1 ESAEAIR
8 SPTRY
13 KLAGCAARTAQE
25 LLAVAEGEIKD
36 GADNQPLR
44 DILRGERTL
53 LFQVVPVLDGPDTT
67 SDPDLQPGS
76 ESISGGK
83 KLGVGVSDKH
93 GTAAHEPSRDRCLQ
107 RVIRTAAAALTVQV
121 QSRIL
126 WEWPIKLAHSQTAR
140 RRRGRG

>member
-1 ESAEAIR
+1 MCFFFQAEDGIR
-8 SPTRY
+8 DTSVT
-13 KLAGCAARTAQE
+13 GVQTCA
-25 LLAVAEGEIKD
+25 LPI
-36 GADNQPLR
+36 
-44 DILRGERTL
+44 
-53 LFQVVPVLDGPDTT
+53 
-67 SDPDLQPGS
+67 SGS

-126 WEWPIKLAHSQTAR
+126 WEWPIKLAHLQTSRPQGSWEGLAKR
-140 RRRGRG
+140 IC